1 MMACPAIEQFTL
13 ATKIPKG
20 KAIHTL
26 PTESSRL
33 EYQTRSNVVHVKTV
47 RKPHLDEDKKV
58 Y

>member
-1 MMACPAIEQFTL
+1 MIEQFTL